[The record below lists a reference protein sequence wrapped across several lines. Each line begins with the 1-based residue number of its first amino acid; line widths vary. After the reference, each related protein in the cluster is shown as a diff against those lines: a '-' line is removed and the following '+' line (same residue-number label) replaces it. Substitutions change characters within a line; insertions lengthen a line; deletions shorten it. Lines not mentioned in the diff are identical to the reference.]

1 MNSVKRKG
9 TAALLAALLCMQLAV
24 PAGSIQAAES
34 SQGKAQTIAVQSGVH
49 WAQSSID
56 QWMSSGVVKG
66 YPDGSF
72 HPDEKVTR
80 AELATIINR
89 MFGFSVKSDV
99 PFTDV
104 PAGAWYGESMA
115 IARAAGYY
123 EGLPGNLS
131 KATANVSRQDAV
143 TLITKALSLKN
154 ESAVNLSSYKD
165 ESEISAYAR
174 EAIAA
179 IAGYVSGYPDG
190 TFRPNQPMTRAEL
203 VTVLDHLVSQ
213 YVHNPGTVSG
223 GEVASHV
230 MINQSGVTLKDSNIS
245 GNLYLTPGIG
255 DGDAELNR
263 VTVKGT
269 TFVSGGGDQS
279 IHIVDSNLS
288 KLIANRI
295 GGKVRT
301 VLSGTTTLGQASLN
315 TAAILELGNGT
326 AVSSLTIGSRAA
338 GSVLEG
344 QGSVAEITV
353 LADNVKINGQTAEMN
368 KQYALKNGKLQ
379 DVAQAGTTPAP
390 GSNGSGNSSSGTG
403 SGSGSTGGSGTD
415 PGTPAAKTV
424 NLVDDQATAETKS
437 LYAFLNETRG
447 KQVLFGHQHDTTV
460 SFAGKDDQGK
470 VISDVYHSV
479 GDYPVVFG
487 WDTLS
492 LDGLENPPGVAG
504 DYEASRLSLSKAMKE
519 AYELG
524 GIVTLSTHP
533 YNPVTGGDFKDT
545 SNTEGATQSVVTRIL
560 PGGDANGKFRE
571 YLDRI
576 AAFANQLKDDNGKP
590 IPVLFRPFHEQN
602 GSWFWWGSATT
613 TKSEYV
619 EFYRYTVEYLRDV
632 KHVSN
637 FLYVYSP
644 NGPFNGNQNEYLTTY
659 PGDEFVDI
667 LGMDQ
672 YDDKENAGSEG
683 FLNGLVKDLAMISK
697 LADSRGKVATL
708 SEYGYSAA
716 GMKTTGNN
724 ELNWFTKISN
734 AIKSHPDAKRIAYML
749 TWANFGEGN
758 NLFVPYKDIPGK
770 GSHELLPDFIQFY
783 NDPYTYFSMDVKG
796 ANIYKRTVI
805 AASEKPFLH
814 IVTPTNVGTVSEA
827 PAVIRAK
834 VLNAIPSKV
843 TYSIGTNGP
852 EIEMKL
858 DADGYYSA
866 DWLPEAALNG
876 NSAEITV
883 RAYLTDSAKLE
894 QTVSVFVKVRELTIK
909 QFTFD
914 TADSLDAV
922 QNNGTWPSTIAME
935 LAHGVLDGDGKLEF
949 KVSGLTASESWQELK
964 LQLTSTALADVD
976 LAQVKRLKLSA
987 LVPVSLAG
995 PGSAIQAIAMYPE
1008 DGGKHKYGMDA
1019 TKKTL
1024 SDLEQVTIAGKAYYK
1039 YDAVIELDNADA
1051 AAKASGL
1058 AVSLVG
1064 SALQQNGSESI
1075 FLDDLGLF
1083 SAYTAPILDSALVD
1097 DYEAY
1102 GGSDDALAAKYP
1114 KAGGDDVSV
1123 SLTTEHKLSGEYGM
1137 KLQYNID
1144 SAGYTGVGKNLGTV
1158 DWSDTNALHLWVA
1171 TGVTGAYAK
1180 EGKPLKLVIQV
1191 HMNNTAY
1198 EAYPELDLS
1207 TENELSIPFS
1217 DFEVASWS
1225 SGGPVSKE
1233 GLEKVTDFKI
1243 YVNSMDQGKH
1253 SGVLY
1258 FDDIRAVKDDSLPEI
1273 PDNGQ
1278 EPAGTPPGVLYKFE
1292 SVSDVDGWNLS
1303 GNTAKALAPVFDQAE
1318 GALSVEF
1325 PLVNTGK
1332 NAQGISNEEFEV
1344 SKPPSGLNLKGLDSI
1359 TVRVKLSEGTA
1370 KARIFMKSGSGWTWS
1385 DSGSPVPVDSSGYT
1399 TLSISLPEAA
1409 KGAGVD
1415 LKDIKVIGIK
1425 VEEIGNDGG
1434 TAKLYLND
1442 VALNKAEPQLVFGF
1456 EKDTEGWAKDSGNV
1470 TVTQDVYSEN
1480 GQDWNVLK
1488 NELTWQADGEFI
1500 AVGKMAATDFSPY
1513 DGIEAK
1519 VKIVSDIPGVQAKLF
1534 IKLRNYAIW
1543 IDSGALS
1550 ADGEGFTTLRIDFS
1564 NMNPYIGNSTE
1575 PPFTREDLKAGNAI
1589 GIQFVTPDG
1598 SAGNATVYIDEVRGY
1613 KN

>member
-1 MNSVKRKG
+1 MIKVKRG
-9 TAALLAALLCMQLAV
+9 ATAALLAVLLSMQLAV
-24 PAGSIQAAES
+24 PGGSVQAQAAW
-34 SQGKAQTIAVQSGVH
+34 ASGGEAGETKIVATNSGAH

-56 QWMSSGVVKG
+56 RWTGSGVVKG
-66 YPDGSF
+66 YSDGLF
-72 HPDEKVTR
+72 HPNEKVTR

-89 MFGFSVKSDV
+89 MFGFSAKSEV

-104 PAGAWYGESMA
+104 PAGSWYSETMA
-115 IARAAGYY
+115 IARAAGYC
-123 EGLPGNLS
+123 EGSPGNLS

-143 TLITKALSLKN
+143 TLITKALSLGD
-154 ESAVNLSSYKD
+154 ESAVNPISYKD
-165 ESEISAYAR
+165 RSEISEYAR
-174 EAIAA
+174 EAVAA
-179 IAGYVSGYPDG
+179 ISGYVSGYPDG
-190 TFRPNQPMTRAEL
+190 TFRPNQPMTRGEL
-203 VTVLDHLVSQ
+203 VTVLDHLVSK
-213 YVHNPGTVSG
+213 YVHKPGTVSG

-230 MINQSGVTLKDSNIS
+230 MINQSGVTLKDSNIT

-263 VTVKGT
+263 VTAKGT

-279 IHIVDSNLS
+279 IHLVDSNLS
-288 KLIANRI
+288 KLIVNRI
-295 GGKVRT
+295 GGKVRI
-301 VLSGTTTLGQASLN
+301 VLSGTTRGGQASLE

-326 AVSSLTIGSRAA
+326 AVSSLEIGSGAA
-338 GSVLEG
+338 GTALEG
-344 QGSVAEITV
+344 QGRVDEIIV
-353 LADNVKINGQTAEMN
+353 LANDVKINGQVAEKN
-368 KQYALKNGKLQ
+368 KKYALENGKLHEMTQ
-379 DVAQAGTTPAP
+379 QGTTPAQ
-390 GSNGSGNSSSGTG
+390 GSNSSSS

-415 PGTPAAKTV
+415 PGTPGAKTL

-447 KQVLFGHQHDTTV
+447 KNVLFGHQHDTTV

-545 SNTEGATQSVVTRIL
+545 SNTPGATQSVVARIL
-560 PGGDANGKFRE
+560 PGGDANAKFRE

-576 AAFANQLKDDNGKP
+576 AAFATQLKDDNGKP

-619 EFYRYTVEYLRDV
+619 ELYRYAVEYLRDV
-632 KHVSN
+632 KQVSN

-697 LADSRGKVATL
+697 LADSRGKVATF

-758 NLFVPYKDIPGK
+758 NLFVPYKDVPGK

-783 NDPYTYFSMDVKG
+783 NDPYTSFSRNVKG
-796 ANIYKRTVI
+796 ANIYKRTII
-805 AASEKPFLH
+805 AASEKPFMH
-814 IVTPTNVGTVSEA
+814 IVTPTNIGTVSEA
-827 PAVIRAK
+827 PTVIRAK
-834 VLNAIPSKV
+834 VLNAIPTKV
-843 TYSIGTNGP
+843 TYSIGPDGT
-852 EIEMKL
+852 EIEMKP

-866 DWLPEAALNG
+866 NWLPEAKLNG
-876 NSAEITV
+876 TTADITV
-883 RAYLTDSAKLE
+883 RAYLTGSAKLE
-894 QTVSVFVKVRELTIK
+894 QTVSVFVKVGELTIE

-914 TADSLDAV
+914 TADSLDLV
-922 QNNGTWPSTIAME
+922 QNNGAYPNSISME

-949 KVSGLTASESWQELK
+949 KVSGLEAKDTWQELK
-964 LQLTSTALADVD
+964 LQLTDKALSDLD

-987 LVPVSLAG
+987 LVPVSIAG
-995 PGSAIQAIAMYPE
+995 PGAAIQTIAMYPE
-1008 DGGKHKYGMDA
+1008 DWDHKYGMDA

-1024 SDLEQVTIAGKAYYK
+1024 SELDQVMVAGKAYYK
-1039 YDAVIELDNADA
+1039 YDAVIELNDDAA

-1058 AVSLVG
+1058 AISLAG
-1064 SALQQNGSESI
+1064 SGLQQVGSESI
-1075 FLDDLGLF
+1075 YVDDLGLF
-1083 SAYTAPILDSALVD
+1083 SAYTAPILDTALVD

-1102 GGSDDALAAKYP
+1102 GGSNDAVAAKYP

-1123 SLTTEHKLSGEYGM
+1123 SLDPEHKLSGEYGM
-1137 KLQYNID
+1137 KLQYSIET
-1144 SAGYTGVGKNLGTV
+1144 AGYTGVGKNLGTV
-1158 DWSDTNALHLWVA
+1158 DWSDANALRLWVA
-1171 TGVTGAYAK
+1171 TGDTGAYAR

-1191 HMNNTAY
+1191 QMNNVAY
-1198 EAYPELDLS
+1198 EAYPELDPS
-1207 TENELSIPFS
+1207 TENELSISFS

-1233 GLEKVTDFKI
+1233 DLKKVTDFKI

-1253 SGVLY
+1253 IGILY

-1273 PDNGQ
+1273 PGNGQ
-1278 EPAGTPPGVLYKFE
+1278 EPAGTPPGVLYKFD
-1292 SVSDVDGWNLS
+1292 SAADVDSWNLG
-1303 GNTAKALAPVFDQAE
+1303 GNTAKALAPEFDQAE

-1332 NAQGISNEEFEV
+1332 NSAGVSNEEFEV
-1344 SKPPSGLNLKGLDSI
+1344 SKSPSGLNLHGLDRI
-1359 TVRVKLSEGTA
+1359 TARVKLSQGTA
-1370 KARIFMKSGSGWTWS
+1370 KARLFMKSGAGWNWS

-1399 TLSISLPEAA
+1399 DLSISLPEAA
-1409 KGAGVD
+1409 KAAGID
-1415 LKDIKVIGIK
+1415 LKDIKTIGIK

-1434 TAKLYLND
+1434 TAKLYLKD
-1442 VALNKAEPQLVFGF
+1442 VKLDKAEPQLAFGF
-1456 EKDTEGWAKDSGNV
+1456 DKDTEGWLKDAGNV

-1488 NELTWQADGEFI
+1488 NELTWQAGGEFI
-1500 AVGKMAATDFSPY
+1500 AVSKMAATDFSPY

-1519 VKIVSDIPGVQAKLF
+1519 VKIVSEISGVQAKLF

-1550 ADGEGFTTLRIDFS
+1550 ADGAGFTTLRIDFS
-1564 NMNPYIGNSTE
+1564 NMNPYIGDSNESPYNE
-1575 PPFTREDLKAGNAI
+1575 EDLKAGNAI
-1589 GIQFVTPDG
+1589 GVQFVTPNS
-1598 SAGNATVYIDEVRGY
+1598 SAGDAVVYIDEVKGY